1 MTVGNT
7 PADVGGIPLSS
18 VMSPGNT
25 GQVSGGNVIPVP
37 LQGHPGSY
45 LDSANNPSTAAMMAM
60 LYPQIVQK
68 TNNVTGS
75 AGKTLNKAFTNNNNQ
90 GNSIIVALGMGEV
103 DNGSTITLAVTDS
116 AGNTYT
122 RAGNPATQSTTL
134 EAAIFYATNIAAGAN
149 TVTVTIAGASS
160 TNTAIAM
167 EIYEVWGTI
176 AVASD
181 ALDQTATGNNAG
193 STTPATSAITPYVPN
208 ELAFVALS
216 AAGGTITAG
225 TGWTLDSGSL
235 SPTGGNL
242 VSFGSESQLLSTLAS
257 TTGSATLSGSNA
269 WAICMATFKTV
280 IVPIAGTVSEVN
292 SASILAVEGATGDA
306 AVVGDNTGSLS
317 AKLRGLTKIL
327 NDIWDSVNHLFHFNL
342 KQVGGTAVDTNS
354 GNKSAGTQRVVIA
367 TDQPALSNAQPVSG
381 TVTANAGTGT
391 FTNQQSNITTDYD
404 TGAGTQTMT
413 MFGVALPASGGSAA
427 GGTSSNPVRTDPT
440 GTTTQPVSG
449 TVTAN
454 AGTGNFDAAST
465 SGGTTPSHTISA
477 ASTNATSL
485 KASAGHVYGFIVS
498 NTNAAARFFK
508 IYNKASAP
516 TVGTDTPVVTV
527 HLPPNSTVIRVY
539 PKGLAL
545 GTGIAW
551 ALTTGIANSDT
562 GSVGTDISVDIDYL

>member
-90 GNSIIVALGMGEV
+90 GNSIIVALGIGDV

-193 STTPATSAITPYVPN
+193 STTPATSVITPYAPN
-208 ELAFVALS
+208 ELAFVAVS

-225 TGWTLDSGSL
+225 TGWALDSGSL
-235 SPTGGNL
+235 APTGGNL
-242 VSFGSESQLLSTLAS
+242 VSFGSESQLLSTLAP

-367 TDQPALSNAQPVSG
+367 TDQPSLSNAQPVSG
-381 TVTANAGTGT
+381 TVT
-391 FTNQQSNITTDYD
+391 
-404 TGAGTQTMT
+404 
-413 MFGVALPASGGSAA
+413 V
-427 GGTSSNPVRTDPT
+427 
-440 GTTTQPVSG
+440 
-449 TVTAN
+449 N
-454 AGTGNFDAAST
+454 AGTGNFNTAAT
-465 SGGTTPSHTISA
+465 SGGSTPSHTISA
-477 ASTNATSL
+477 SGTNATNL
-485 KASAGHVYGFIVS
+485 KGSAGQVYGFCIS
-498 NTNAAARFFK
+498 NSNAAARFFK
-508 IYNKASAP
+508 LYDKSTAP
-516 TVGTDTPVVTV
+516 TIGTDTPKMTV
-527 HLPPNSTVIRVY
+527 QLPPNSTVIRAFPV
-539 PKGLAL
+539 GLAFSS
-545 GTGIAW
+545 GIGW
-551 ALTTGIANSDT
+551 GLTTGIANSDT

>member
-1 MTVGNT
+1 MVGIGDT
-7 PADVGGIPLSS
+7 PTDLHGIPLGT
-18 VMSPGNT
+18 VISPNNA
-25 GQVSGGNVIPVP
+25 GQVSGGSVIPVP

-45 LDSANNPSTAAMMAM
+45 LDGGSNPTTAAVMSF

-68 TNNVTGS
+68 ANNVTGS

-122 RAGNPATQSTTL
+122 RTGNPAAQSTTL

-181 ALDQTATGNNAG
+181 ALDQTAIGNNAG
-193 STTPATSAITPYVPN
+193 STTPATSAITPYAPN
-208 ELAFVALS
+208 ELAFVAVS

-225 TGWTLDSGSL
+225 TGWALDSGSL
-235 SPTGGNL
+235 APTGGNL

-354 GNKSAGTQRVVIA
+354 GNKSAGTQRMVLA
-367 TDQPALSNAQPVSG
+367 TDQPQLTNALK
-381 TVTANAGTGT
+381 
-391 FTNQQSNITTDYD
+391 TD
-404 TGAGTQTMT
+404 
-413 MFGVALPASGGSAA
+413 GSA
-427 GGTSSNPVRTDPT
+427 
-440 GTTTQPVSG
+440 TTQPVSG
-449 TVTAN
+449 TVTVN
-454 AGTGNFDAAST
+454 VGTGNFDAAAT
-465 SGGTTPSHTISA
+465 SGGPTPSHTISP

-485 KASAGHVYGFIVS
+485 KASAGHGYGFIVS